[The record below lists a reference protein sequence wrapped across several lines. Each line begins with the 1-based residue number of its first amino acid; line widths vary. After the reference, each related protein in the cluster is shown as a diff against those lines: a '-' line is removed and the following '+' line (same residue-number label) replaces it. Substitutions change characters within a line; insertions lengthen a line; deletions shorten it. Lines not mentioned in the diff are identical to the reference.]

1 MSMGNIDDI
10 LNDPMFDMGDEY
22 AKLFDIPEEM
32 HKVQERKHAEYVA
45 QYRPCEDFELYR
57 SIFAKVHAELKSGK
71 RHLTRTTKTD
81 NLQPGRFF
89 VVSGVLMFLEKVYN
103 EYKDKGNDLRNGR
116 TRCIFEN
123 GTETDI
129 LLQTLRKNVVGDG
142 FAVTELEENVNTD
155 FFVNNVLESDQVTGF
170 IYVLQSLSTEPTII
184 GTENLYKIGFTIN
197 SVEERIA
204 NAQNEPTYLMAPVKL
219 VATYKIINMNSH
231 TFENL
236 LHQVLDCVKFH
247 ITVTDDNGIEHHPSE
262 WYVVPLEVIDTVIG
276 KICNGTILNYSY
288 NPTLQ
293 CLERQVHLHKSTF
306 NLTGCKVL
314 KLSISK
320 SEFESIV
327 SGQLKTLVRPVRQ
340 NKLNTYTYIDQA
352 DGKRYL
358 KRFDVVQLTVRGG
371 AASAIVA
378 VKDTTYS
385 NNTVTYH
392 LREVIESI

>member
-1 MSMGNIDDI
+1 MGNIDDI

-32 HKVQERKHAEYVA
+32 RKVQERKQAEYVA

-57 SIFAKVHAELKSGK
+57 SMFAKVHAELKLGK

-89 VVSGVLMFLEKVYN
+89 VVSGGLVFLEKVYN

-142 FAVTELEENVNTD
+142 FAVTELEEKVNTN
-155 FFVNNVLESDQVTGF
+155 FFVNNVSEDDQVTGY

-197 SVEERIA
+197 SVEARIA
-204 NAQNEPTYLMAPVKL
+204 NAKNEPTYLMAPVKI

-231 TFENL
+231 AFGNL
-236 LHQVLDCVKFH
+236 VHQVLECVKFH
-247 ITVTDDNGIEHHPSE
+247 ISITDDNGIEHHPSE
-262 WYVVPLEVIDTVIG
+262 WYVVPLEVIDTIIG
-276 KICNGTILNYSY
+276 KICNGTILNYTY

-293 CLERQVHLHKSTF
+293 CLERQIQSHKSTF
-306 NLTGCKVL
+306 NLTGLKVL
-314 KLSISK
+314 KLSIAK

-327 SGQLKTLVRPVRQ
+327 SGQLKTLVSPVRQ

-371 AASAIVA
+371 TASAIVA
-378 VKDTTYS
+378 VKDTAYS
-385 NNTVTYH
+385 TNTVTYH
-392 LREVIESI
+392 LGEVIESI